1 MKFLKRYHLK
11 HYKFSLIMLVLAI
24 SAVGVVAVGSARKD
38 LQMRQLEGVILGL
51 LVMIV
56 ISFIDYKWLLKF
68 YWLMYAGNLAL
79 LTSVLLFGKT
89 VNNAKRWLYIGS
101 FGFQP
106 SDLTKIL
113 LILFFARF
121 LSKHREDMH
130 TKKWFIPECIG
141 LILPTLILIY
151 KQPNLSNTL
160 CIAALFCML
169 MFLGGLSYK
178 FIGRGFYSTGRHIP
192 CHRFTAQSAIYQGV
206 SARAYPFMA

>member
-79 LTSVLLFGKT
+79 LTLS
-89 VNNAKRWLYIGS
+89 
-101 FGFQP
+101 
-106 SDLTKIL
+106 
-113 LILFFARF
+113 LI
-121 LSKHREDMH
+121 
-130 TKKWFIPECIG
+130 
-141 LILPTLILIY
+141 
-151 KQPNLSNTL
+151 
-160 CIAALFCML
+160 
-169 MFLGGLSYK
+169 
-178 FIGRGFYSTGRHIP
+178 HI
-192 CHRFTAQSAIYQGV
+192 
-206 SARAYPFMA
+206 

>member
-79 LTSVLLFGKT
+79 LTNVSV
-89 VNNAKRWLYIGS
+89 
-101 FGFQP
+101 
-106 SDLTKIL
+106 
-113 LILFFARF
+113 
-121 LSKHREDMH
+121 
-130 TKKWFIPECIG
+130 
-141 LILPTLILIY
+141 
-151 KQPNLSNTL
+151 
-160 CIAALFCML
+160 
-169 MFLGGLSYK
+169 
-178 FIGRGFYSTGRHIP
+178 
-192 CHRFTAQSAIYQGV
+192 
-206 SARAYPFMA
+206 